1 MWQGPEQQDTVKIP
15 RASQVQMPVHQ
26 DRVEISQLK
35 RTRLPP
41 TGIALSPRLRDWQED
56 VTTIGWLSTS
66 ILHDLRNPLA
76 AIYAGAETLMDVDP
90 LPTEAKRLATNIY
103 RAAGRLH
110 ELLTDLTSVVCGNRP
125 IVEMCN
131 IREIIAAASDAA
143 SAATG
148 NKGVEIVLDVP
159 REIELPLQRS
169 RMKRVFC
176 NLITNALEAMSGG
189 GEIRIAAK
197 ITENCVLLDL
207 EDTGPGIPRRI
218 RERLFE
224 PFVTT
229 GKQDGL
235 GLGLALSR
243 QTVLDH
249 GGDIWTE
256 PAAGSRF
263 VIGLPLNRDP
273 HLGMGSISTE

>member
-35 RTRLPP
+35 RTRLPA
-41 TGIALSPRLRDWQED
+41 TGIALSPRLKDWQED

-66 ILHDLRNPLA
+66 ILHDLRNPFA

-148 NKGVEIVLDVP
+148 NKGWRIRALEFRAGFASGCSNRSSQQV
-159 REIELPLQRS
+159 S
-169 RMKRVFC
+169 RMAWDLGSRSPAKLFS
-176 NLITNALEAMSGG
+176 TT
-189 GEIRIAAK
+189 AA
-197 ITENCVLLDL
+197 TF
-207 EDTGPGIPRRI
+207 
-218 RERLFE
+218 ERSQ
-224 PFVTT
+224 P
-229 GKQDGL
+229 
-235 GLGLALSR
+235 
-243 QTVLDH
+243 
-249 GGDIWTE
+249 
-256 PAAGSRF
+256 PAAALLSAF
-263 VIGLPLNRDP
+263 P
-273 HLGMGSISTE
+273 